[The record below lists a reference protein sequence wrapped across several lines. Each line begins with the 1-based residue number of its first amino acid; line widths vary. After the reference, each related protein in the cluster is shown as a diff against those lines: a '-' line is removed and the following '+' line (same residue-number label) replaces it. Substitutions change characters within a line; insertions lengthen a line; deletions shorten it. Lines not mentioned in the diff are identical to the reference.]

1 MEAPSSFAAVPLE
14 TQVTVEPG
22 WIDYNGH
29 MNVAYYV
36 LAFDRA
42 TDRMLDLL
50 DVGEAYRRRT
60 EASFFVL
67 ESHITYDRE
76 VVADDPLRITT
87 QILGSDTKRLHFFHH
102 MYHADA
108 GYLAATT
115 ELMGLHVDL
124 TQRRSA
130 ALPAAAAARI
140 AALTAAHR
148 DLPWPEKAGRRM
160 SLDRKG

>member
-1 MEAPSSFAAVPLE
+1 MEAPSSFAAGPLE
-14 TQVTVEPG
+14 TQVTVAPG

-60 EASFFVL
+60 ESSFFVL
-67 ESHITYDRE
+67 ESHITFDRE

-87 QILGSDTKRLHFFHH
+87 QILGSDAK
-102 MYHADA
+102 
-108 GYLAATT
+108 
-115 ELMGLHVDL
+115 
-124 TQRRSA
+124 
-130 ALPAAAAARI
+130 
-140 AALTAAHR
+140 
-148 DLPWPEKAGRRM
+148 
-160 SLDRKG
+160 

>member
-1 MEAPSSFAAVPLE
+1 MKAPSSFAAVPLE

-76 VVADDPLRITT
+76 VVADDPCESPLK
-87 QILGSDTKRLHFFHH
+87 SS
-102 MYHADA
+102 
-108 GYLAATT
+108 AATPSDCT
-115 ELMGLHVDL
+115 FFITCIMPTRV
-124 TQRRSA
+124 T
-130 ALPAAAAARI
+130 
-140 AALTAAHR
+140 
-148 DLPWPEKAGRRM
+148 WPPPP
-160 SLDRKG
+160 S

>member
-87 QILGSDTKRLHFFHH
+87 QILGSGSVR
-102 MYHADA
+102 
-108 GYLAATT
+108 
-115 ELMGLHVDL
+115 
-124 TQRRSA
+124 
-130 ALPAAAAARI
+130 
-140 AALTAAHR
+140 
-148 DLPWPEKAGRRM
+148 
-160 SLDRKG
+160 

>member
-1 MEAPSSFAAVPLE
+1 MEAPSNFAAAPLE
-14 TQVTVEPG
+14 THVTVDPG

-130 ALPAAAAARI
+130 ALPAAAAARV